1 MKQWTNKESEKK
13 TNSQVKKNK
22 HTKDERKDH
31 NQEITISI
39 KTRRDRSRTKTNN
52 RYYIKV
58 SGQVCI
64 VWY

>member
-39 KTRRDRSRTKTNN
+39 KTRRDGSN
-52 RYYIKV
+52 
-58 SGQVCI
+58 
-64 VWY
+64 

>member
-1 MKQWTNKESEKK
+1 MDKQEKREK
-13 TNSQVKKNK
+13 AKQSSKKNK
-22 HTKDERKDH
+22 HTKDGRKDH